1 MIINHNMNALNAHR
15 NMGVNN
21 TNAGKSMEKLSSG
34 LRINRAGDDAAGL
47 AISEKMRGQI
57 RGLTQASRNASDGIS
72 LVQTAEG
79 ALNETTN
86 ILQRMREISV
96 QSANSTNTETDR
108 AALQEELNQL
118 TTEINRIGNT
128 TEFNTQKL
136 LNGGAGSSS
145 NSNITDAT
153 SAAVTST
160 NAFDAANLSAKN
172 FTASINVDGT
182 TFDLT
187 NALKKDWTNGGANN
201 LTADNL
207 IAELNNVS
215 AGGTKLSD
223 VLDITKDNTNKIT
236 FTAKSTGK
244 SSSIKLEATGGDS
257 NAVSKLLGFADN
269 KTDLDPASQAYKGG
283 AKGNNATVERHGL
296 EGTGELNTKIDV
308 NKGDS
313 FKVKVGSDSEVTVKF
328 ASAKTYD
335 VANTD
340 ANVAQAAR
348 EEYVKDV
355 NAALQKAG
363 LSDKVEASLSNDN
376 KLQLI
381 SKSGKDI
388 KLTDGTLGG
397 ANGISKTTTVK
408 NVNQVVGA
416 GAQGA
421 GFEVNLQIGAN
432 SGQAMN
438 LSIGDMRAAALGITG
453 NTGQA
458 GFSSTNNVTNG
469 TDTISTEASL
479 DITSATNASKAIT
492 AIDSAMEKV
501 SSERA
506 KLGAVQNRLEYTIS
520 NLDNTAENL
529 TSAES
534 TLRDVDMAKEM
545 MEYSKNNI
553 LSQAAQSMISQANQ
567 QPQNVLQLLR

>member
-145 NSNITDAT
+145 STNVTDAT
-153 SAAVTST
+153 SATVTGG
-160 NAFDAANLSAKN
+160 ANWQAKDTSN
-172 FTASINVDGT
+172 KTGSIKVDGT
-182 TFDLT
+182 TFDLSGVL
-187 NALKKDWTNGGANN
+187 NKDWSQAPNN
-201 LTADNL
+201 DVNVF
-207 IAELNNVS
+207 IKELNEVT

-223 VLDITKDNTNKIT
+223 VIDITKDVNNKLT

-244 SSSIKLEATGGDS
+244 TSSIEITAGDDDV
-257 NAVSKLLGFADN
+257 AAMLGFNNQAAVATSGN
-269 KTDLDPASQAYKGG
+269 KI
-283 AKGNNATVERHGL
+283 GNNATVQKHGL
-296 EGTGELNTKIDV
+296 EAQNALDAKIDV
-308 NKGDS
+308 NKGDT
-313 FKVKVGSDSEVTVKF
+313 FKVQVGSDSAVSVKF
-328 ASAKTYD
+328 DSTKSYD
-335 VANTD
+335 IGNAD
-340 ANVAQAAR
+340 DNVAQAAR
-348 EEYVKDV
+348 EEYVKDI

-381 SKSGKDI
+381 SKNGKDI
-388 KLTDGTLGG
+388 KLTEGKLGG
-397 ANGISKTTTVK
+397 NNGNNGIDNTATVK

-479 DITSATNASKAIT
+479 DITNATNASKAIT

>member
-145 NSNITDAT
+145 SANVTDAT
-153 SAAVTST
+153 SATVTST
-160 NAFDAANLSAKN
+160 NGFAGKDLANSTNK
-172 FTASINVDGT
+172 ASIKIDGT
-182 TFDLT
+182 TFDISSVVNQKWDT
-187 NALKKDWTNGGANN
+187 KGA
-201 LTADNL
+201 DEF
-207 IAELNNVS
+207 IAELNKAT
-215 AGGTKLSD
+215 AGETKLSD
-223 VLDITKDNTNKIT
+223 VIEVTKDANDKLT

-244 SSSIKLEATGGDS
+244 TSSIEISAGSDDI
-257 NAVSKLLGFADN
+257 AQMLGFANTNALTPGNQD
-269 KTDLDPASQAYKGG
+269 YKGG
-283 AKGNNATVERHGL
+283 AVGTNATVKRHGL
-296 EGTGELNTKIDV
+296 QGNAELNTKYTAK
-308 NKGDS
+308 KGEGFS
-313 FKVKVGSDSEVTVKF
+313 IKVGSESEVNVSF
-328 ASAKTYD
+328 DKTKVYEMD
-335 VANTD
+335 NAD
-340 ANVAQAAR
+340 ENVAQAAR
-348 EEYVKDV
+348 EEFVKDI

-363 LSDKVEASLSNDN
+363 LSGKVTAAISNDN

-381 SKSGKDI
+381 SETGKDI
-388 KLTDGTLGG
+388 KIVNDSIGEITNTTKV
-397 ANGISKTTTVK
+397 ANVQ
-408 NVNQVVGA
+408 QVVGA

>member
-136 LNGGAGSSS
+136 LNGGAGTSSS
-145 NSNITDAT
+145 ANITDAA
-153 SAAVTST
+153 SASVTT
-160 NAFDAANLSAKN
+160 GTFVAKDLSAKADMK
-172 FTASINVDGT
+172 ASIKVDGT
-182 TFDLT
+182 TFNISD
-187 NALKKDWTNGGANN
+187 ALRKDWTQNN
-201 LTADNL
+201 DIDKVIT
-207 IAELNNVS
+207 ELNKVT
-215 AGGTKLSD
+215 AGGKKLSD
-223 VLDITKDNTNKIT
+223 VVDISKDNGKLV

-244 SSSIKLEATGGDS
+244 SSSVEISTNEGELAKMFGYTDE
-257 NAVSKLLGFADN
+257 
-269 KTDLDPASQAYKGG
+269 TDLKNKANGE
-283 AKGNNATVERHGL
+283 GNNATVQKHGL
-296 EGTGELNTKIDV
+296 QGVGTKLTSKTDNVVVTK
-308 NKGDS
+308 GQE
-313 FKVKVGSDSEVTVKF
+313 FKVTVGSDSEVSVKF
-328 ASAKTYD
+328 TKDKTYD
-335 VANTD
+335 VKNTD

-348 EEYVKDV
+348 EELVKDI
-355 NAALQKAG
+355 NEALQKAG
-363 LSDKVEASLSNDN
+363 LSGKVTASLSNDN
-376 KLQLI
+376 QLQMI
-381 SKSGKDI
+381 SENGKDI
-388 KLTDGTLGG
+388 AITGM
-397 ANGISKTTTVK
+397 ANFGIDDAAKVQ

-453 NTGQA
+453 NTGQT
-458 GFSSTNNVTNG
+458 GFSSTNNVSNG

-479 DITSATNASKAIT
+479 DITNASSASSAIT

>member
-145 NSNITDAT
+145 NSNITDAA
-153 SAAVTST
+153 SASVKTGTFAVK
-160 NAFDAANLSAKN
+160 DLSQKN
-172 FTASINVDGT
+172 NMQASIKVDGT
-182 TFDLT
+182 TFDIST
-187 NALKKDWTNGGANN
+187 ALKVNWTNGKSIDDVI
-201 LTADNL
+201 TA
-207 IAELNNVS
+207 LNEVT
-215 AGGTKLSD
+215 AGGKKLSD
-223 VLDITKDNTNKIT
+223 VVDISKDGQNLV

-244 SSSIKLEATGGDS
+244 SSSIEISTDTNEVAEMFGYT
-257 NAVSKLLGFADN
+257 NAADLKN
-269 KTDLDPASQAYKGG
+269 KANGE
-283 AKGNNATVERHGL
+283 GNNATVQKHGL
-296 EGTGELNTKIDV
+296 EGAAALGNGNAAINVTKGETFKIQ
-308 NKGDS
+308 
-313 FKVKVGSDSEVTVKF
+313 VGSDSAVSVKF
-328 ASAKTYD
+328 DSAKKYD

-381 SKSGKDI
+381 SKNGKDI
-388 KLTDGTLGG
+388 KVTEGNVGG
-397 ANGISKTTTVK
+397 IDTNSTVK

>member
-21 TNAGKSMEKLSSG
+21 SAAGKSMEKLSSG

-145 NSNITDAT
+145 SSNITDAA
-153 SAAVTST
+153 SASVKTG
-160 NAFDAANLSAKN
+160 D
-172 FTASINVDGT
+172 FTAADLSGITIDASIKVDGT
-182 TFDLT
+182 TFDISE
-187 NALKKDWTNGGANN
+187 ALKENWTGKKADDVI
-201 LTADNL
+201 TA
-207 IAELNNVS
+207 LNKVT
-215 AGGTKLSD
+215 AGEKKLSD
-223 VLDITKDNTNKIT
+223 VVDITKVTTAGKDKLV

-244 SSSIKLEATGGDS
+244 SSSVEISSTTNEVGQ
-257 NAVSKLLGFADN
+257 LLGYGN
-269 KTDLDPASQAYKGG
+269 NHISSKGE
-283 AKGNNATVERHGL
+283 GNNATIQKHGL
-296 EGTGELNTKIDV
+296 EAQNALDAKIDV
-308 NKGDS
+308 NKGDT
-313 FKVKVGSDSEVTVKF
+313 FKVQVGSDSAVSVKF
-328 ASAKTYD
+328 DSTKSYD
-335 VANTD
+335 IGNAD
-340 ANVAQAAR
+340 GNVAQAAR
-348 EEYVKDV
+348 EEYVKDI

-381 SKSGKDI
+381 SKNGKDI
-388 KLTDGTLGG
+388 KLTEGKLG
-397 ANGISKTTTVK
+397 ANNANPGIDNTATVK

-458 GFSSTNNVTNG
+458 GFSSTNNVSNG

-479 DITSATNASKAIT
+479 DITNASSASKAIT

>member
-145 NSNITDAT
+145 SSNITDAA
-153 SAAVTST
+153 SASVTT
-160 NAFDAANLSAKN
+160 GTFAATNLSTVANIDATIK
-172 FTASINVDGT
+172 VDGT
-182 TFDLT
+182 TFDISE
-187 NALKKDWTNGGANN
+187 ALKNN
-201 LTADNL
+201 FQTADDV
-207 IAELNNVS
+207 IAKLNEVT
-215 AGGTKLSD
+215 AGEKKLSD
-223 VLDITKDNTNKIT
+223 VVDISKNGQKLV

-244 SSSIKLEATGGDS
+244 SSSVEISSTTTQVAT
-257 NAVSKLLGFADN
+257 LLGYQG
-269 KTDLDPASQAYKGG
+269 TISVKGE
-283 AKGNNATVERHGL
+283 GNNATVQKHGL
-296 EGTGELNTKIDV
+296 EGDAALGNGNASINVTKGETFKIQ
-308 NKGDS
+308 
-313 FKVKVGSDSEVTVKF
+313 VGSDSAVSVKF
-328 ASAKTYD
+328 DSAKKYD
-335 VANTD
+335 VANAD

-381 SKSGKDI
+381 SKNGKDI
-388 KLTDGTLGG
+388 KVTEGNVGG
-397 ANGISKTTTVK
+397 AQGGITATSKVK

-458 GFSSTNNVTNG
+458 GFSSTNNVSNG

-506 KLGAVQNRLEYTIS
+506 RLGAVQNRLEYTIS

>member
-145 NSNITDAT
+145 SSNITDA
-153 SAAVTST
+153 A
-160 NAFDAANLSAKN
+160 SAKVETGN
-172 FTASINVDGT
+172 WTGKNITATNNTTIKVDGT
-182 TFDLT
+182 TFDISSVV
-187 NALKKDWTNGGANN
+187 KQDWTAASGKTIDNFISE
-201 LTADNL
+201 LKEVTAG
-207 IAELNNVS
+207 E
-215 AGGTKLSD
+215 TKLSD
-223 VLDITKDNTNKIT
+223 VVDITKVSTGGNNNKLV

-244 SSSIKLEATGGDS
+244 SSSVEISTNEDDVAKMFGYTDVTNLTN
-257 NAVSKLLGFADN
+257 NANGE
-269 KTDLDPASQAYKGG
+269 
-283 AKGNNATVERHGL
+283 GNNATIQKHGL
-296 EGTGELNTKIDV
+296 EGNTALTQKIDV
-308 NKGDS
+308 NKGES
-313 FKVKVGSDSEVTVKF
+313 FKIKVGSDSEVTVKF
-328 ASAKTYD
+328 DSTKSYD
-335 VANTD
+335 IDNVD

-348 EEYVKDV
+348 EEYVKDINV
-355 NAALQKAG
+355 ALQKAG

-381 SKSGKDI
+381 SKNGKDI
-388 KLTDGTLGG
+388 SVTGEVKGS
-397 ANGISKTTTVK
+397 GINNNTKVG

-479 DITSATNASKAIT
+479 DITNASSASKAIT